1 MARIKDKAHSPLNT
15 HEDSL
20 RTSTACIEKWMK
32 INILK
37 MVQENFQATWL
48 MAGFFNFSLNN

>member
-1 MARIKDKAHSPLNT
+1 
-15 HEDSL
+15 
-20 RTSTACIEKWMK
+20 MK

-48 MAGFFNFSLNN
+48 MAGFFNLSLNNYKLKNKNKNKKELNFTFL